1 MVITMKQIY
10 KILGIIGLFALL
22 GVVFGDGVVSP
33 EWKYKTGDDVW
44 SVAITPDGNYVV
56 AGSGRNVYFFKNPQ
70 MATLSDESSNGISSL
85 LLVGGLS
92 VGLILYIVI
101 AVLIASGILYYSC
114 KFAKIEN
121 VTFKKS
127 VVATIVGSIAS
138 VIVYVISAFV
148 LLKVNILLGL
158 LLGFVGSIIAFL
170 YVLKEVFNTTWGKA
184 IYAFIIM
191 IVIST
196 VISIALIL
204 IFGIGIISM
213 LI

>member
-1 MVITMKQIY
+1 
-10 KILGIIGLFALL
+10 
-22 GVVFGDGVVSP
+22 
-33 EWKYKTGDDVW
+33 
-44 SVAITPDGNYVV
+44 
-56 AGSGRNVYFFKNPQ
+56 
-70 MATLSDESSNGISSL
+70 

-92 VGLILYIVI
+92 VGLILYIVV